1 MASQLRKAL
10 ILRGEKLVLAG
21 CIIGSLVY
29 CALGLRHLPYG
40 KKPADMKAEV
50 DKALKDLEAA
60 KPPPKVV
67 KQISKAPDL
76 KGLQSVL
83 DKDIDPRAYA
93 MGPWRLPVENR
104 HLRRGEPKILPLER
118 LLASAGHGPIA
129 IKGAVVSAPK
139 ASPPP
144 RAAAGEKPPLDEKQ
158 RNLLERKKQAEEK
171 AKARGLNRPPKPPKK
186 ESKPAE
192 EPVVV
197 KAEPKEK
204 PLLSQTPA
212 GSHLEERSWV
222 CLVGVIPYVRQ
233 LNEYDRAFS
242 DALFRSPQRDVPH
255 YALPQIERAEIVGGR
270 RMSWQPVHVIGA
282 LEDHANWAVDYPEP
296 VDPRLIDPDLTEPLP
311 PLVLANYDTS
321 AVRHPQVKVVV
332 IKKPKPVEPKP
343 GEEKTGQEGASTAAG
358 EGKKSPAP
366 ILGLR
371 DKKAGAPAEGSAAAK
386 TPENKGAAP
395 APPKEEPPEERIV
408 SRLFRFFDFD
418 VEPGKT
424 YVYRVKLV
432 GINPNYELP
441 QRLLAKPAG
450 AEQLF
455 VEAKWS
461 SPSPPVAV
469 VQGTRL
475 LASGIG
481 YTAEPDVPLPEPIA
495 KILVRFFDFATAT
508 QAFALFDATR
518 GTVLNQAGVRLA
530 AAEVEPPPE
539 KRPGKPD
546 KAAEA
551 PTIDVK
557 TDAIVLDLFG
567 GDLIA
572 GQRERKVPSHVLVV
586 DKFGGF
592 KTLLQANDAYTFEA
606 DLPAVQ
612 ATAPVTKPVTE
623 QARK

>member
-1 MASQLRKAL
+1 L
-10 ILRGEKLVLAG
+10 ILRGEKIVLAG
-21 CIIGSLVY
+21 CLIGFLVL
-29 CALGLRHLPYG
+29 CGFGLRRLPYG
-40 KKPADMKAEV
+40 TSPADLKAEA

-60 KPPPKVV
+60 KPTKGG
-67 KQISKAPDL
+67 KDLGKAPDV
-76 KGLQSVL
+76 KALQSAIATNV
-83 DKDIDPRAYA
+83 DPRAYT
-93 MGPWRLPVENR
+93 MGPWRVPVESR
-104 HLRRGEPKILPLER
+104 RLRRGEPKVLPLER
-118 LLASAGHGPIA
+118 LLASAGHGPVA
-129 IKGAVVSAPK
+129 IRGAVVSTPK
-139 ASPPP
+139 ASPP
-144 RAAAGEKPPLDEKQ
+144 RAAVEEKPPLDERQ
-158 RNLLERKKQAEEK
+158 RYLLQKKKLAEEK
-171 AKARGLNRPPKPPKK
+171 AKARGLARPPKAPKK
-186 ESKPAE
+186 EPKPVE

-204 PLLSQTPA
+204 PLLSQAPA

-233 LNEYDRAFS
+233 ARQYEHAFS
-242 DALFRSPQRDVPH
+242 DALFRSSERDVPH

-311 PLVLANYDTS
+311 PLVLANYDSS
-321 AVRHPQVKVVV
+321 AVSHPQVKVVR
-332 IKKPKPVEPKP
+332 IEKAKPSEPKP
-343 GEEKTGQEGASTAAG
+343 AEEKAGQEGASAATG
-358 EGKKSPAP
+358 EAKKPAP
-366 ILGLR
+366 KIFRLS
-371 DKKAGAPAEGSAAAK
+371 DKKTGAPADGSAAAAP
-386 TPENKGAAP
+386 PEDKGAVPA

-432 GINPNYELP
+432 AINPNYELP
-441 QRLLAKPAG
+441 QRLLTKPAG
-450 AEQLF
+450 AKELF
-455 VEAKWS
+455 TEAKWS
-461 SPSPPVAV
+461 SPSPSVAV

-475 LASGIG
+475 LASAID
-481 YTAEPDVPLPEPIA
+481 YTAEADVPLPEPMA
-495 KILVRFFDFATAT
+495 KMLVRFFDFATST

-518 GTVLNQAGVRLA
+518 GTVLNQAGVRIPV
-530 AAEVEPPPE
+530 AEVEPPPE

-546 KAAEA
+546 KAVEA

-557 TDAIVLDLFG
+557 TDALVLDLFG
-567 GDLIA
+567 GDAIA
-572 GQRERKVPSHVLVV
+572 GQRDRKVPGHVLVL

-606 DLPAVQ
+606 DLPAAQ
-612 ATAPVTKPVTE
+612 ATVPVTKPVSE